1 MADFCMRQSEFRF
14 KVRADAADQFKE
26 DDKRVIYISL
36 VTIECYVTDQSRIS
50 CERVGNNNKVGFY
63 EAVRS
68 ASTYADH
75 LELKTMVVA

>member
-1 MADFCMRQSEFRF
+1 MRQSEFRF
-14 KVRADAADQFKE
+14 KVRADQFEE
-26 DDKRVIYISL
+26 DDKGVIYISL
-36 VTIECYVTDQSRIS
+36 VTIECYVTDLKSRVS